1 MSGGVGPTAGGD
13 DIRLP
18 KEEEEKK
25 KVEYHQPAAT
35 AQSPRRRFFSLRQL
49 NALAVVIVLSASGMV
64 SAADIAFALFSL
76 VYLHLLSSAAF
87 PRSSSSSAAP
97 DPPIFGFRN
106 PLLAIYVSVGALLGL
121 LLPIAYILDGV
132 LAGDK
137 EGIKAAAPHVFL
149 LAAQVFLENVTFSG
163 RFSLPIR
170 AFVPIFY
177 NTKRLF
183 TLADWVRHEIGKVED
198 DHGSPRRLFAG
209 RALAVA
215 NMGFWAFNLFGF
227 LLPVYLPRV
236 FKRYHCGSY
245 DNNNNNNNKKESL
258 KAK

>member
-18 KEEEEKK
+18 KEEEET
-25 KVEYHQPAAT
+25 EYHHHGAAAAT
-35 AQSPRRRFFSLRQL
+35 AHSPRGRFFSFRQL

-64 SAADIAFALFSL
+64 AAADIAFVLFSF
-76 VYLHLLSSAAF
+76 VYLHLLSSTAF
-87 PRSSSSSAAP
+87 PPSSPVP
-97 DPPIFGFRN
+97 DPPVFGFRN
-106 PLLAIYVSVGALLGL
+106 RLLASYVAAAALVGLV
-121 LLPIAYILDGV
+121 LPIAYILDGV

-149 LAAQVFLENVTFSG
+149 LAAQVFFEHVTFSG
-163 RFSLPIR
+163 RFSLPMR

-183 TLADWVRHEIGKVED
+183 TLADWVRHEIGKVEG

-209 RALAVA
+209 RALAFA
-215 NMGFWAFNLFGF
+215 NLGLWAFNLFGF
-227 LLPVYLPRV
+227 LLPVYLPRAL
-236 FKRYHCGSY
+236 KRYYCGGY
-245 DNNNNNNNKKESL
+245 NNSNNNK
-258 KAK
+258 AKSIKTK

>member
-18 KEEEEKK
+18 KEEEEEEEE
-25 KVEYHQPAAT
+25 KVKYHHPAA
-35 AQSPRRRFFSLRQL
+35 AANSPRHRFFSFRQL

-64 SAADIAFALFSL
+64 AAADLAFALFSL

-87 PRSSSSSAAP
+87 PPSSSSP
-97 DPPIFGFRN
+97 VPEPPVFGYRN
-106 PLLAIYVSVGALLGL
+106 PILAAYVAVGALLGL

-149 LAAQVFLENVTFSG
+149 LAAQVFLEQVTFSG

-215 NMGFWAFNLFGF
+215 NVGFWAFNLFGF

-236 FKRYHCGSY
+236 FKRYYGGGY
-245 DNNNNNNNKKESL
+245 DNKVEGL